1 MGLIVLDSSV
11 FKERMRMTALEI
23 RSRMLVKD
31 VMSSPVI
38 TATEDTPL
46 NEVAMLMRKHDIG
59 CVIVNDKNGKPV
71 GIITERDIVERVV
84 AENIKPGEIRAKE
97 IMSRPLV
104 TIDSERTIN
113 DAAREMSRLN
123 IRRLAVMYKGELA
136 GIISSKDILAVTP
149 ELIEIIQEKTRIE
162 NQNIME
168 ESGQVS
174 SAGYC
179 DNCGEW
185 SDDLREVEGS
195 FLCEECREMKEA

>member
-168 ESGQVS
+168 ESEQVS

>member
-1 MGLIVLDSSV
+1 
-11 FKERMRMTALEI
+11 MTALEI

-31 VMSSPVI
+31 VMSSPVV
-38 TATEDTPL
+38 TADEDAL
-46 NEVAMLMRKHDIG
+46 LSDVAKLMKKHNIG
-59 CVIVNDKNGKPV
+59 CVIVSTKNGRPV

-84 AENIKPGEIRAKE
+84 AEDIKPSEIRAKE
-97 IMSRPLV
+97 IMSAPLV
-104 TIDSERTIN
+104 TIDSEKTIN

-149 ELIEIIQEKTRIE
+149 ELIEIMQEKARIE
-162 NQNIME
+162 NQSATE
-168 ESGQVS
+168 EAEEIS

-185 SDDLREVEGS
+185 SDNLREVEGN
-195 FLCEECREMKEA
+195 FLCEECREMRRIE

>member
-1 MGLIVLDSSV
+1 MV
-11 FKERMRMTALEI
+11 ALELG
-23 RSRMLVKD
+23 SRMLVRD
-31 VMSSPVI
+31 VMSSPVV
-38 TATEDTPL
+38 TAAENLPL
-46 NEVAMLMRKHDIG
+46 DEVAKLMRKHNIG
-59 CVIVNDKNGKPV
+59 CVIVSDKDGKPI

-84 AENIKPGEIRAKE
+84 AENIKPGEIKAKE
-97 IMSRPLV
+97 IMSAPLV
-104 TIDSERTIN
+104 TIDSEKTIS

-123 IRRLAVMYKGELA
+123 IRRLAVMYKGDLA

-149 ELIEIIQEKTRIE
+149 ELIEIIQEKARIE

-168 ESGQVS
+168 EAEESS

-195 FLCEECREMKEA
+195 FLCEECREMRQTER

>member
-1 MGLIVLDSSV
+1 MVVDV
-11 FKERMRMTALEI
+11 MEI

-31 VMSSPVI
+31 VMSSPVV
-38 TATEDTPL
+38 TATDDTPI
-46 NEVAMLMRKHDIG
+46 NEVAKLMERHGIG
-59 CVIVNDKNGKPV
+59 CIIISDKTGRPI

-84 AENIKPGEIRAKE
+84 ARDMQPGKIRAKE
-97 IMSRPLV
+97 IMSAPLI
-104 TIDSERTIN
+104 TIDSEKTIS

-123 IRRLAVMYKGELA
+123 IRRLGVMYKGRLV

-149 ELIEIIQEKTRIE
+149 ELIEIIQEKARIE
-162 NQNIME
+162 NQTLEEME
-168 ESGQVS
+168 SVS

-195 FLCEECREMKEA
+195 FLCEECRELRKTEL

>member
-1 MGLIVLDSSV
+1 MA
-11 FKERMRMTALEI
+11 ALEI

-31 VMSSPVI
+31 VMSSPVV
-38 TATEDTPL
+38 TAEENSPVSQ
-46 NEVAMLMRKHDIG
+46 VARLMKKHNIG
-59 CVIVNDKNGKPV
+59 CVIVNNESGRPI

-84 AENIKPGEIRAKE
+84 AKDLKPGEIKARE
-97 IMSRPLV
+97 IMSKPLV
-104 TIDSERTIN
+104 TIDSEKTIS
-113 DAAREMSRLN
+113 DAARDMSRLN

-149 ELIEIIQEKTRIE
+149 ELIEIIQEKARIE
-162 NQNIME
+162 NQSVIE
-168 ESGQVS
+168 EAEEFS

-195 FLCEECREMKEA
+195 FLCEECREMRQSEL

>member
-1 MGLIVLDSSV
+1 
-11 FKERMRMTALEI
+11 MTALEM

-38 TATEDTPL
+38 TATEDMPL
-46 NEVAMLMRKHDIG
+46 NEVAMLMKKHNIG
-59 CVIVNDKNGKPV
+59 CIVVNDKNGKPV
-71 GIITERDIVERVV
+71 GIITERDVVERVV

-97 IMSRPLV
+97 IMSKPLV
-104 TIDSERTIN
+104 TIDSEKSIN
-113 DAAREMSRLN
+113 DAAREMSRFN
-123 IRRLAVMYKGELA
+123 IRRLVVMYKGDLV

-149 ELIEIIQEKTRIE
+149 ELIEIIQEKARIE
-162 NQNIME
+162 NQNFME
-168 ESGQVS
+168 ESETIS

-195 FLCEECREMKEA
+195 FLCEECREMKEV